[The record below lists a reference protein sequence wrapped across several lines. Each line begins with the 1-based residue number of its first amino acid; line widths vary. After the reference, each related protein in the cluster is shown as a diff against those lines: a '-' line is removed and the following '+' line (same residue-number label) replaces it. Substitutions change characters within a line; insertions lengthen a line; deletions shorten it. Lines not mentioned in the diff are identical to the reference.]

1 MADLKTLDAKKI
13 TERFADKADE
23 FQHDLQRAARN
34 AIDEVRLVA
43 ATLKELPPSS
53 SELLTQ
59 AVVARTME
67 IDVKLAELSIGGE
80 PREPPTVG
88 QVRISNLARGWG
100 DYVMDGKDVIA
111 PGKYRALFFLV
122 PVKR

>member
-1 MADLKTLDAKKI
+1 MADMKTLDAKKI
-13 TERFADKADE
+13 TERFAEKADE
-23 FQHDLQRAARN
+23 LQHDLQRAARN

-59 AVVARTME
+59 AVVAR
-67 IDVKLAELSIGGE
+67 VGE
-80 PREPPTVG
+80 FDMKENGATPGTGTVRVG
-88 QVRISNLARGWG
+88 QVRFDPWG
-100 DYVMDGKDVIA
+100 GSILDGDSVIPA
-111 PGKYRALFFLV
+111 GKYRALFFLV